1 MKSASGWI
9 SRLAVRLVILSVTP
23 ASAVV
28 MHAQETNG
36 VPWDWTHSHV
46 VFSHPGTID
55 EAMQKGTYEHWLAI
69 ANDPRYM
76 IQLKK
81 RIANESGGALRQGF
95 SEDGSEPNPDALEP
109 AHQQAYADVQ
119 TQNDRPDAIEM
130 TLEERQAA
138 QVGNRQLPF
147 GLTRAILPP
156 SIQQSGAAPARR
168 PMQPGSPWAKMKRTR
183 IKTDWSET
191 LGSSGTVG
199 LSQFPATFTTGSTSC
214 SDFAIF
220 NTGLTGSS
228 SQANIIAFN
237 NLYSSCNS
245 GTPTVYWAY
254 NTGGTVLNSVVLSLN
269 GFQVAFVQSS
279 PSGVASLVLLT
290 WKASNGTL
298 TAPISPTSEA
308 AGAYKGCTAPCMT
321 ALTFSG
327 SPNDTHS
334 SPFIAYG
341 SGASPSTAYVGDN
354 VGVLHEFTNIFAS
367 SGTPAEVTSGGWP
380 VTVNASASLAS
391 PIYDAASANIFVGDY
406 LLGSSSACEPSA
418 TNSNSPCGYLY
429 SVNSPGT
436 VTKSAQLDFN
446 SGILDGTIV
455 DSTTEE
461 VYVFVG
467 DDGSSNCTASTPCAA
482 VYQFP
487 VSFAA
492 GASGT
497 EATVGT
503 GYEFLLAGTFDNA
516 YFASSNNTGHLYV
529 VGNTGP
535 ANNTLYQISI
545 NSGAMTS
552 GAATAGPVV
561 STNYTNGYYAAG
573 LQVTEFYPGS
583 SNDYIFLGVL
593 AYGAPSGCGTGT
605 LGDGCVIGYNVYSS
619 AISGSTT
626 PTGAAPEAGGTSG
639 IVVDNASSGAQNIYF
654 STLLN
659 QSCTTSG
666 GTGGCAIQTLQ
677 SAP

>member
-1 MKSASGWI
+1 MKSASGWV
-9 SRLAVRLVILSVTP
+9 SRLVVVRLVILSLIP
-23 ASAVV
+23 SSAIL
-28 MHAQETNG
+28 MNAQETNG
-36 VPWDWTHSHV
+36 VPWDWTHYHL
-46 VFSHPGTID
+46 VFSHPGTAD
-55 EAMQKGTYEHWLAI
+55 EAMQKDAYEHWFKI

-76 IQLKK
+76 MQLKK
-81 RIANESGGALRQGF
+81 RSANASDGVLQGS
-95 SEDGSEPNPDALEP
+95 SEDGSAANPAAFEPTV
-109 AHQQAYADVQ
+109 QQADADVQ
-119 TQNDRPDAIEM
+119 APDERAEAIEM
-130 TLEERQAA
+130 SLEERKAA
-138 QVGNRQLPF
+138 QVGNRHLPF

-156 SIQQSGAAPARR
+156 PIQQAGAAPVRR
-168 PMQPGSPWAKMKRTR
+168 PMQPGSTWLKMKRTR

-199 LSQFPATFTTGSTSC
+199 LGQFPATFTTGSTSC
-214 SDFAIF
+214 SDFEVF
-220 NTGLTGSS
+220 NTGLTGSP

-269 GFQVAFVQSS
+269 SFQVAFVQSS
-279 PSGVASLVLLT
+279 SSGVASLVLLT

-298 TAPISPTSEA
+298 TAPISPTFEA
-308 AGAYKGCTAPCMT
+308 AGAYNGCTAPCMT

-341 SGASPSTAYVGDN
+341 SGANPSSAYVGDD

-380 VTVNASASLAS
+380 VTVNANASLTS

-406 LLGSSSACEPSA
+406 LLSSSSACEPSA
-418 TNSNSPCGYLY
+418 TNSNSPCGYIY
-429 SVNSPGT
+429 SVNSSGT

-446 SGILDGTIV
+446 SGILDGPIV
-455 DSTTEE
+455 DSTTEQL
-461 VYVFVG
+461 YVFAG
-467 DDGSSNCTASTPCAA
+467 DDGSTNCTASTPCAA

-487 VSFAA
+487 ASFSA

-497 EATVGT
+497 KATVGP

-516 YFASSNNTGHLYV
+516 YFTSSGTGHLYV

-545 NSGAMTS
+545 ESGVMPS

-561 STNYTNGYYAAG
+561 STNYANGYYAG
-573 LQVTEFYPGS
+573 GPQVTEFYPGGT
-583 SNDYIFLGVL
+583 NDYIFLSVL
-593 AYGAPSGCGTGT
+593 SYGNVSGCGTAS
-605 LGDGCVIGYNVYSS
+605 LANGCVIGYNVYSG
-619 AISGSTT
+619 AISGSTA
-626 PTGAAPEAGGTSG
+626 PTGAAAEAGGTSG